1 MSIQPEGERSRR
13 AVRWI
18 AGKLLEDPQ
27 LQVMALVH
35 EAIARFDLSPK
46 EGEELIQFYRGS

>member
-1 MSIQPEGERSRR
+1 M
-13 AVRWI
+13 RWI
-18 AGKLLEDPQ
+18 AGKLLENPDQP
-27 LQVMALVH
+27 VMALVH